1 MPMWYDDA
9 LALARRTSLRGIGE
23 SLRADYDAAVAEPL
37 PERFTKLI
45 AELEADRP
53 RSDATGPW
61 RAVVA

>member
-37 PERFTKLI
+37 PERLTKLI
-45 AELEADRP
+45 AELERTDLR
-53 RSDATGPW
+53 RTQQDQW
-61 RAVVA
+61 RAVA